1 MQEGMYLNTGRVI
14 DLLKGISN
22 KHLYRSVMFDIKNFC
37 PSITENLLEKILTFA
52 EARTLLSDDDKAII
66 HNAKKLLLFN
76 NLSELKITIYCN

>member
-1 MQEGMYLNTGRVI
+1 MYLNTGRVI

-22 KHLYRSVMFDIKNFC
+22 KQLYRSVMFDIKNVC